1 MRNKFA
7 RKHLVSPASGDV
19 ISLNDLDEMNFHR
32 VYGDGY
38 ALMPDSGII
47 YAPADG
53 VIADISENM
62 RKITVRTLDGVMIVV
77 RIGYGSGLPSEHI
90 IPYVCV
96 GDRVDSG
103 QLIAMIDMSA
113 LPPYER
119 RSAMP
124 VVITNVEKLKSY
136 SVCGGG
142 HLTGGKSIA
151 MRYSL

>member
-1 MRNKFA
+1 MLNKFT

-19 ISLNDLDEMNFHR
+19 ISLNELDEMNSCR

-77 RIGYGSGLPSEHI
+77 RIGYGSILPPEHI
-90 IPYVCV
+90 IPYVHV
-96 GDRVDSG
+96 GDRVNSG

-113 LPPYER
+113 LPPYAR

-124 VVITNVEKLKSY
+124 VIITNIDKLKAY
-136 SVCGGG
+136 SVCGSG

-151 MRYSL
+151 VRYSL